1 MTHYEEALEFRTV
14 MEQPIGALNRRI
26 LSLQAV
32 LVYEEAREVDQA
44 TNDLYKDL
52 DNKRARENLLK
63 ELADTCYVC
72 YQFAAAAGWNLDV
85 ALTRVHES
93 NMSKLVDGKPQ
104 RRADGKVLKG
114 PNYKPPTLIDL
125 V

>member
-1 MTHYEEALEFRTV
+1 MTHYDEALEFRQV
-14 MEQPIGALNRRI
+14 MGQPIGALTRRI

-44 TNDLYKDL
+44 TNELYKDL
-52 DNKRARENLLK
+52 DNKRARENVLK
-63 ELADTCYVC
+63 EIADTVIVC
-72 YQFAAAAGWNLDV
+72 YQYAAAAGWDLD
-85 ALTRVHES
+85 AAITRVHES

-104 RRADGKVLKG
+104 RRSDGKILKG
-114 PNYKPPTLIDL
+114 PNYKPPSLIDL